1 MKQAIHIKNAP
12 KPVGSYSQ
20 AILQGNM
27 LFISGQIPM
36 DPFTNQLIKGSIEE
50 QAKQVM
56 ENIMA
61 LLDAVGLNETHVIK
75 CSIFLTDMN
84 NFSKVDAIYSRYF
97 SGVFPARETVEVAGL
112 PKGVDVEISAIAVK
126 E

>member
-20 AILQGNM
+20 AILHGNQ

-36 DPFTNQLIKGSIEE
+36 DPFTSELKKGDIEE
-50 QAKQVM
+50 QTKQVM
-56 ENIMA
+56 DNIMA
-61 LLDAVGLNETHVIK
+61 LLDAAEMTKDNLVK
-75 CSIFLTDMN
+75 CSIFLTDIG
-84 NFSKVDAIYSRYF
+84 NFQLVDRVYASYF
-97 SGVFPARETVEVAGL
+97 DQGFPARETVQVVAL
-112 PKGVDVEISAIAVK
+112 PKGVDVEISAIAFK

>member
-20 AILQGNM
+20 AILHGNQ

-36 DPFTNQLIKGSIEE
+36 DPFTNELKKGDIEE
-50 QAKQVM
+50 QTKQVM
-56 ENIMA
+56 DNIMA
-61 LLDAVGLNETHVIK
+61 LLDAAEMTKDNLVK
-75 CSIFLTDMN
+75 CSIFLTDIG
-84 NFSKVDAIYSRYF
+84 NFQLVDRVYASYF
-97 SGVFPARETVEVAGL
+97 DQGFPARETVQVVAL
-112 PKGVDVEISAIAVK
+112 PKGVDVEISAIAFK